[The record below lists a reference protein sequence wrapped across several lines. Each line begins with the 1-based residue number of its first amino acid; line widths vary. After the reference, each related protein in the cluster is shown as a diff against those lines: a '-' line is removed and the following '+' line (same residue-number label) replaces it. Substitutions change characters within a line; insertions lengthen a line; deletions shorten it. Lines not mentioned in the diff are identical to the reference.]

1 VTVFVEL
8 NLTAAAFEY
17 GELLRPPADA
27 GAVMLELAPTESA
40 RRTYLWVADGTTERT
55 TFETRVRDDDRVE
68 ALVAVDEHADWRLYR
83 LTWES
88 PPSGILGTVATTEA
102 TLLQASGA
110 PEEWR
115 FKLQFPGYDAASA
128 FVRTITEQGISFT
141 LGAVSTGDEL
151 ESRIGLT
158 ESQREALIL
167 ARANGYFEKSRGV
180 TQEEL
185 GEALGITRQA
195 VSYRLRGGI
204 QSLIDAT
211 IYGDD

>member
-1 VTVFVEL
+1 MTVFVEVK
-8 NLTAAAFEY
+8 LTAAAFEY
-17 GELLRPPADA
+17 GELLRPPTD
-27 GAVMLELAPTESA
+27 VETVVLELAPAESA
-40 RRTYLWVADGTTERT
+40 RRAYLWVADGTTERT

-68 ALVAVDEHADWRLYR
+68 ALVAVDEHAAWRLYR

-88 PPSGILGTVATTEA
+88 PPSGILGTVATTDA
-102 TLLQASGA
+102 TLLQASGSA
-110 PEEWR
+110 ERWS
-115 FKLQFPGYDAASA
+115 FTLQLPGYDAATA
-128 FVRTITEQGISFT
+128 FVRAITEQGLSFT
-141 LGAVSTGDEL
+141 LGEISTGEAL
-151 ESRIGLT
+151 EPRLELT

-185 GEALGITRQA
+185 GDTLGITRQA

>member
-8 NLTAAAFEY
+8 RVETSAFEY
-17 GELLRPPADA
+17 GALLEPPA
-27 GAVMLELAPTESA
+27 GVETVVLELAPAESA
-40 RRTYLWVADGTTERT
+40 RRAYLWLEDEATRREA
-55 TFETRVRDDDRVE
+55 FEARVRGDDRTRE
-68 ALVAVDEHADWRLYR
+68 LLVVDDHASWRLYR

-88 PPSGILGTVATTEA
+88 EPTGILGQIADREEA
-102 TLLQASGA
+102 LLQASGSVD
-110 PEEWR
+110 EWR
-115 FKLQFPGYDAASA
+115 FKLQFPSYSEVTE
-128 FVRTITEQGISFT
+128 FVRTITEADISFT
-141 LGAVSTGDEL
+141 LGEISTGDRL
-151 ESRIGLT
+151 EPRVELT
-158 ESQREALIL
+158 ESQHEALVL